1 MEFSIFIIS
10 TIRIDWSV
18 SDSICVRTSAENIMK
33 EELGLIL
40 EGKTVLIT
48 GGGGTVGTEIA
59 LQAIKWKPDRIVCL
73 GRSKKKLVDVVVNAQ
88 KVSSNVHVEI
98 DLCDITDRGRID
110 ELFSKYRP
118 DIVFHMAAEKDIR
131 LTNDDPIRAVTV
143 NVQGTCNVVGA
154 ASEFGVARLAF
165 ASSIKADHPS
175 SVMGA
180 TKRLGEMI
188 VGDAANH
195 LSRIY
200 YTVRLSNV
208 LESSG
213 GVHTLFCKQI
223 ESGGPVTVTHPDAVR
238 VFVTAKE
245 TAELLLETLKVA
257 TPGSVLSLMSGNKT
271 NVLDLAKNLISSY
284 GLVVEDD
291 IDIDY
296 VGLRDGER
304 LVEETIFDGQEWA
317 LTSNK
322 KILVHRTDKQSDQ
335 YIGLDNS
342 INELISVAKEK
353 DLTSLLRKIS
363 VIVPDCAELG
373 Q

>member
-1 MEFSIFIIS
+1 MQ
-10 TIRIDWSV
+10 
-18 SDSICVRTSAENIMK
+18 K
-33 EELGLIL
+33 ELSLIL

-48 GGGGTVGTEIA
+48 GGGGTIGTEIA
-59 LQAIKWKPDRIVCL
+59 LQVTKWKPNRIVCL
-73 GRSKKKLVDVVVNAQ
+73 GRSKSNLDDVMINVKKA
-88 KVSSNVHVEI
+88 SSDTDVEI
-98 DLCDITDRGRID
+98 DMCDVCDRLRIN
-110 ELFSKYRP
+110 EVFSKHRP
-118 DIVFHMAAEKDIR
+118 DVVFHMAAEKDIR
-131 LTNDDPIRAVTV
+131 LTNADPIRAVMV
-143 NVQGTCNVVGA
+143 NVQGTRNVVDA
-154 ASEFGVARLAF
+154 ASQFGVKMLVF
-165 ASSIKADHPS
+165 TSSIKADHPS

-188 VGDAANH
+188 VGAAADN
-195 LSRIY
+195 LSGIY

-257 TPGSVLSLMSGNKT
+257 APGSVLSLMSGNKT
-271 NVLDLAKNLISSY
+271 NILDLAKNLISSY
-284 GLVVEDD
+284 GLIVEDD

-296 VGLRDGER
+296 VGLRNGER
-304 LVEETIFDGQEWA
+304 LVEETIFDGQEWV
-317 LTSNK
+317 LTSHK
-322 KILVHRTDKQSDQ
+322 KILVRRIDKQSDQ
-335 YIGLDNS
+335 FIGLDNS
-342 INELISVAKEK
+342 IDELISVAKENN
-353 DLTSLLRKIS
+353 LTSLLRKIS

>member
-1 MEFSIFIIS
+1 
-10 TIRIDWSV
+10 
-18 SDSICVRTSAENIMK
+18 MK

-118 DIVFHMAAEKDIR
+118 DVVFHMAAEKDIR

>member
-1 MEFSIFIIS
+1 
-10 TIRIDWSV
+10 
-18 SDSICVRTSAENIMK
+18 MK
-33 EELGLIL
+33 EDLGLIL

-59 LQAIKWKPDRIVCL
+59 HQVIKWKPDHIICL
-73 GRSKKKLVDVVVNAQ
+73 GRSKKKLVDVVVNTQ
-88 KVSSNVHVEI
+88 KINPNVHVDI

-110 ELFSKYRP
+110 EVFSKYRP
-118 DIVFHMAAEKDIR
+118 DVVFHMAAEKDIR
-131 LTNDDPIRAVTV
+131 LTNDDPIRAVMV
-143 NVQGTCNVVGA
+143 NVQGTRNVVSA
-154 ASEFGVARLAF
+154 ASNSGVSRLAF

-188 VGDAANH
+188 VGAAGDN
-195 LSRIY
+195 LSRTY

-284 GLVVEDD
+284 GLIVEDD

-304 LVEETIFDGQEWA
+304 LVEETIFDGQEWV
-317 LTSNK
+317 LTSHK
-322 KILVHRTDKQSDQ
+322 KILVRRIDKQSNQ
-335 YIGLDNS
+335 FVGLDNS
-342 INELISVAKEK
+342 INELISVAKEN
-353 DLTSLLRKIS
+353 DLTSLLSKIS
-363 VIVPDCAELG
+363 MIVPDCTELG
-373 Q
+373 